1 MDIKKLTEE
10 EIKLNLSKV
19 NDWKIENGKLHKLF
33 KFKNFNEAISF
44 IVGVSMICEKMNHH
58 PEWSNVY
65 GNVDVKLVTHKVAGI
80 TELDF
85 QLAEKMD
92 DIARRNVVTTKQS
105 RSTLR

>member
-1 MDIKKLTEE
+1 MDIKKLSSE
-10 EIKLNLSKV
+10 EIQLNLEKLQG
-19 NDWKIENGKLHKLF
+19 WKIDNNKLHKLF
-33 KFKNFNEAISF
+33 KFKNFNQAVCF

-65 GNVDVKLVTHKVAGI
+65 GNVDVKLTTHRVAGL

-92 DIARRNVVTTKQS
+92 KIASNIN
-105 RSTLR
+105 LRKD

>member
-10 EIKLNLSKV
+10 EVKLNLG
-19 NDWKIENGKLHKLF
+19 KISAWELKNGKLKKLF
-33 KFKNFNEAISF
+33 KFKTFNQAFSF
-44 IVGVSMICEKMNHH
+44 MTRVALICETMNHH

-65 GNVDVKLVTHKVAGI
+65 GNVNVELITHRVAGL

-92 DIARRNVVTTKQS
+92 EIVSLYAQ
-105 RSTLR
+105 

>member
-10 EIKLNLSKV
+10 EIKLKLSKV